1 MKVAQLTSVHHRTDT
16 RIFLKE
22 CNSLARHGHDVSLIV
37 ADGKGDE
44 EKAGVKI
51 IDVGAAS
58 SRWQRIL
65 RVPDKIYQRALSLNA
80 DIYHLHDPELLPIGL
95 KLKKSGK
102 RVIFDAH
109 EDFPK
114 QLLSKPYL
122 HIATRKPISKLA
134 AWYENYVCKKLD
146 AIVTATPYIR
156 NKFQSINKRV
166 IDVNNFP
173 IIGEL
178 ISEKNN
184 EKTLKSVCYIGG
196 MAEIRGLKEMVSAM
210 AHARPDINLILAGKL
225 ENGVLQ
231 KALNAMP
238 AWSKVSAVGFLNRE
252 EIKEVYQKSFA
263 GLVVLHPVVNY
274 LDALPVKMFEYMS
287 AGLPVIASNFPLW
300 KTIIEGEDCGVCVNP
315 LNPAEI
321 AEAINYLY
329 DNPDIARRMGR
340 NGQKAVIEK
349 YNWQQEEQ
357 KLLRLYQRL
366 S

>member
-1 MKVAQLTSVHHRTDT
+1 VKVAHLTSVHPRYDT

-22 CNSLARHGHDVSLIV
+22 CSSLVRNGHDVSLVV
-37 ADGKGDE
+37 ADSKGDE

-51 IDVGAAS
+51 FDVGATS

-65 RVPDKIYQRALSLNA
+65 RVPDKIYQRALGLNA

-102 RVIFDAH
+102 CVTFDAH

-122 HIATRKPISKLA
+122 NTAIRKPVSKLA
-134 AWYENYVCKKLD
+134 AWYENYVCKRLD

-178 ISEKNN
+178 ISEKNK
-184 EKTLKSVCYIGG
+184 EKTLNSVCYIGG

-210 AHARPDINLILAGKL
+210 AYAKPDITLILAGRL
-225 ENGVLQ
+225 ENGIL
-231 KALNAMP
+231 KKTLCEMS
-238 AWSKVSAVGFLNRE
+238 AWPKVSAVGFLDRKQ
-252 EIKEVYQKSFA
+252 IKEVYQKSFA
-263 GLVVLHPVVNY
+263 GLVVLHPIVNY

-300 KTIIEGEDCGVCVNP
+300 EAIIDKESCGICVDP
-315 LNPAEI
+315 LNPKEI
-321 AEAINYLY
+321 AAAINYLY
-329 DNPDIARRMGR
+329 DNPDIARQMGR

-357 KLLRLYQRL
+357 KLMQLYQEL
-366 S
+366 I